1 MGHKIVIVGAGAV
14 GGYAGAHMVQAGEDV
29 ISVVL
34 AASPYHVAL
43 HISGMDDP
51 LPSVSWM
58 GGRRLEFHLSGL

>member
-1 MGHKIVIVGAGAV
+1 MGK
-14 GGYAGAHMVQAGEDV
+14 DV

-34 AASPYHVAL
+34 APSPYHVAL

-58 GGRRLEFHLSGL
+58 GGRRLEFHLLGL